1 MHNLPFISA
10 PAVIRSSDGE
20 AVPVESYGNGTLSFI
35 SPHSDTYIACPII
48 SVNSLPP
55 STSSSTVN
63 VSGNVNDAEAEV
75 FVEVSGTTYGVTDFD
90 TVTGNFSR
98 DVTLRTGSTPLL

>member
-1 MHNLPFISA
+1 VLYIGIYPQYCIENISTQKKQD
-10 PAVIRSSDGE
+10 PIQ
-20 AVPVESYGNGTLSFI
+20 
-35 SPHSDTYIACPII
+35 IACPII